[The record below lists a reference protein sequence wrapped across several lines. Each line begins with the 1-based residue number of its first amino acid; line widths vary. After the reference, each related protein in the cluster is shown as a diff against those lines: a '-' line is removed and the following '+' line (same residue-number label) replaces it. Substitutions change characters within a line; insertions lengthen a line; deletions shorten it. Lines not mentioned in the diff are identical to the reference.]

1 MELIDSSKSILENL
15 YLLSGPLLVITGV
28 IVFFQIRISK
38 KSLIIS
44 NETLEQYKKDLK
56 IKSMRESALL
66 TAQQVDSFSDLI
78 KKYDA
83 VVQSPEYIKIKYPST
98 IKEFSSDEFFDQDEK
113 WVGAFLST
121 DRELKINCTS
131 IINRLE
137 AISVYFI
144 EGIADENLAYSSIG
158 RTFCECVELLY
169 PFYLI
174 SRVEKEFNQYEK
186 TIKLYNIWKERSKD
200 LILQI
205 ENQELENKMKEIE
218 NKLHELKKKVKP
230 NKKIYPLGT
239 E

>member
-1 MELIDSSKSILENL
+1 
-15 YLLSGPLLVITGV
+15 
-28 IVFFQIRISK
+28 
-38 KSLIIS
+38 
-44 NETLEQYKKDLK
+44 
-56 IKSMRESALL
+56 MRESALL

-205 ENQELENKMKEIE
+205 ENQELEKYINSKKLLVKNQELENKMKEIE